1 LLLKRRKSSSL
12 FPKKGFL
19 AQYCVRRAKPFIP
32 SLKRYYF
39 MKSKFLLVVAAFVFS
54 ISLNAQS
61 TVDSIA
67 AKYKLLPMPEPFTIE
82 KAFPVLGSYQLVTNN
97 NLSANQTS
105 VNTEATNVTLNEQPT
120 SNVSVYL
127 DEESKG
133 IIWVEG
139 LPEGKFKA
147 YLKKSPSTYRI
158 ISQKT
163 ETGVQIPEGT
173 LIFDP
178 EANVLN
184 IALGKE
190 FNDEEPTAVFA
201 TANSETVSVEQTTA
215 KNTKAKKAPAKAKVK
230 LYTATK
236 VGAGERAEPS
246 DNQSSSFEET
256 LNKSIEQLQ

>member
-1 LLLKRRKSSSL
+1 
-12 FPKKGFL
+12 
-19 AQYCVRRAKPFIP
+19 
-32 SLKRYYF
+32 
-39 MKSKFLLVVAAFVFS
+39 MKSKFLLVVAAFLFT

-82 KAFPVLGSYQLVTNN
+82 KAFPVIGTYQLVSNAN
-97 NLSANQTS
+97 PSATQTS
-105 VNTEATNVTLNEQPT
+105 VSTETSVNDVNVTEATTANVT
-120 SNVSVYL
+120 VYL

-133 IIWVEG
+133 IVWVEG

-163 ETGVQIPEGT
+163 ESGVQIPEGT
-173 LIFDP
+173 LFFDP

-201 TANSETVSVEQTTA
+201 SVNTETATVEQNAA
-215 KNTKAKKAPAKAKVK
+215 KSAKTKKAPAKAKVK

-236 VGAGERAEPS
+236 VVPVNTVEPTE
-246 DNQSSSFEET
+246 NQSSTFDET
-256 LNKSIEQLQ
+256 LNKTVEQQQ